1 MSEYIVGRGGSSS
14 GSSSRAAI
22 EDPNTLRSKSFAQGV
37 DLLGEGEW
45 EEVCVGGLKGLYL
58 DDTVVETADGIKNFS
73 GITIETRSGTVDQAR
88 LSVAG
93 TSTESSTAV
102 GIEMKY
108 NQPVTVTVAG
118 ESIDYIRAVVAV
130 SALNQTNTSTGDING
145 TSVSYKIEYNS
156 ADNTTWR
163 TVPNSDSSTFSPVSY
178 LENTDYTGYNLYEIQ
193 FTVFPASWYVDN
205 SEGGFERT
213 APCYYQYQISEDA
226 GVTWK
231 TLRSDTVSENT
242 VVSHTYET
250 TTGTSIRFR
259 ILTSTPASFNV
270 EGTQIR
276 ASYSAVS
283 DFLVG
288 TYAVNTGIQVIE
300 GKTTTSY
307 EREHAFRVYGDSPF
321 GVRITRLTA
330 DSTSS
335 YLVNATVF
343 QSITTVVEEK
353 FTYPFSVLVG
363 WSVDATQFSSIPSR
377 SFMCKMSRIKIP
389 SNYDPIERTYSGL
402 WDGSFKIAWS
412 DNPAWCFRDLITNT
426 RYGLGQRVTE
436 DMVDDAALY
445 QIAKYCDEYV
455 PNGSG
460 GYEPRFTCNLILQDQ
475 AEAWQVISDMASIF
489 NGITYWS
496 NGTII
501 PVQDSP
507 KEASYAF
514 NNTNVIGG
522 EFTYAGSN
530 RDTRYNAVYVTWND
544 PTDMYRQAVEFVSDD
559 DLITSMGYLNAT
571 SVTAFGCISRGQ
583 ATRVGKW
590 YIYSNNLE
598 TESVTFVAALEGM
611 VPVPGEIIKI
621 SDTLRS
627 STRLGG
633 RIVSVDGTTVTLD
646 KEIEFDLAR
655 QYTVGVILANGKLED
670 RTFNHSGSS
679 SMIEIDSAFSE
690 DVAKNSIYVISDDNV
705 PEKLFRVL
713 SVTDKGDWTFQITAA
728 TYNPTKYD
736 YIEKDEPLGGTIP
749 EYVAVGNITTVE
761 TKELLYSDG
770 VSIKNKLIVSWQAPK
785 KAVRYDLYV
794 KAPDGTRKDAVGISD
809 LSYELLDVQI
819 GEYQISITPI
829 NVLGQKGA
837 AYTKAVTVY
846 GKSAPPSNV
855 TGVAVRSY
863 NGQGLATWDEHP
875 DLDVK
880 VGGKIVIKY
889 TSKTSNVQ
897 WEDGVI
903 VAVASGSSTQAVIP
917 LMSGTYTFKAVDEGG
932 RYSSGFASTSSLYA
946 TTESTNVVA
955 ELIESPDFSGVKD
968 RVRVENG
975 ILRFV
980 AEVLWDDK
988 TGEIDDWDNIDYL
1001 GSDLSAG
1008 TYYFHDVIDLTGVY
1022 TVRVSGEVNGYTAM
1036 LKDTISSRISPV
1048 NTWDRFNGDKID
1060 NSTISLLVSTT
1071 NDDPSSSQAVWSE
1084 WEELIV
1090 ADYTARGFKFKLV
1103 CKVESTDHEIYVSYL
1118 KASVDAVDRVVGKDN
1133 VQVGTDGFSVV
1144 FDGQFSVTPA
1154 IAISIDEL
1162 QTGDYY
1168 RLTSKSA
1175 TGFTARI
1182 YDSTGTPVARQID
1195 WIAKGYGRKIS

>member
-108 NQPVTVTVAG
+108 NQPVTVTVSG

-163 TVPNSDSSTFSPVSY
+163 TVPNSDSSTFSPVYY
-178 LENTDYTGYNLYEIQ
+178 LENTDYTGYNLYKIQ

-231 TLRSDTVSENT
+231 TLRSDTASENT

-259 ILTSTPASFNV
+259 ILTSTPASFSV

-283 DFLVG
+283 DFIGG
-288 TYAVNTGIQVIE
+288 TYVVNTGIQTIE

-377 SFMCKMSRIKIP
+377 SFLCKMTRVKVP
-389 SNYDPIERTYSGL
+389 TNYDPIERTYSGI

-412 DNPAWCFRDLITNT
+412 NNPAWCFRDLITNT

-559 DLITSMGYLNAT
+559 DLIASMGYLNST
-571 SVTAFGCISRGQ
+571 SITAFGCTSRGQ
-583 ATRVGKW
+583 AVRAGKW

-611 VPVPGEIIKI
+611 IPVPGEIIKV

-627 STRLGG
+627 SSRRGG
-633 RIVSVDGTTVTLD
+633 RIASVSGTTVTLD
-646 KEIEFDLAR
+646 AEIEFDLAR
-655 QYTVGVILANGKLED
+655 HYTISTILASGKLED
-670 RTFNHSGSS
+670 RTFSASGLSS
-679 SMIEIDSAFSE
+679 TIELDATFSE
-690 DVAKNSIYVISDDNV
+690 DIATNSIFIITDDDV
-705 PEKLFRVL
+705 PEKLYRVM
-713 SVTDKGDWTFQITAA
+713 SVVDKGEWTFQITAA
-728 TYNPTKYD
+728 TYNPTKYNH
-736 YIEKDEPLGGTIP
+736 IERDEPLVSSIP
-749 EYVAVGNITTVE
+749 SYVAVGDIKTLE
-761 TKELLYSDG
+761 TREVLYSDG
-770 VSIKNKLIVSWQAPK
+770 AAIKNKLIVSWQAPK
-785 KAVRYDLYV
+785 KAVTYDLYV
-794 KAPDGTRKDAVGISD
+794 KAPDGTRQDAVGVSD
-809 LSYELLDVQI
+809 LSHEFLDVQN
-819 GEYQISITPI
+819 GDYKISITPI
-829 NVLGQKGA
+829 NVLGQKGS
-837 AYTKAVTVY
+837 AYVTSVTVY
-846 GKSAPPSNV
+846 GKLAVPADV

-863 NGQGLATWDEHP
+863 NGQGLATWAEHP

-889 TSKTSNVQ
+889 TSKTANVS
-897 WEDGVI
+897 WEDGVN
-903 VAVASGSSTQAVIP
+903 VAVVSGASTQAVVP

-932 RYSSGFASTSSLYA
+932 RYSSGFASASSLYA
-946 TTESTNVVA
+946 TTENTNVLA
-955 ELIESPDFSGVKD
+955 ELVESPLFSGKKD
-968 RVRVENG
+968 RVRVDSG
-975 ILRFV
+975 VLRFV
-980 AEVLWDDK
+980 AEVMWDDK
-988 TGEIDDWDNIDYL
+988 IGDIDDWDNIDYL

-1036 LKDTISSRISPV
+1036 LKDTINSRVSAV
-1048 NTWDRFNGDKID
+1048 NTWNRFAGDKID
-1060 NSTISLLVSTT
+1060 DSTISLQVSTT
-1071 NDDPSSSQAVWSE
+1071 NDDPHSSSAVWGE
-1084 WEELIV
+1084 WEDLIV
-1090 ADYTARGFKFKLV
+1090 ADYTARGFRFKLI
-1103 CKVESTDHEIYVSYL
+1103 CKVESTDHEIYVTYL
-1118 KASVDAVDRVVGKDN
+1118 SASVDAVDRVVGEDN
-1133 VQVGTDGFSVV
+1133 VQVGVDGFSVV
-1144 FDGQFSVTPA
+1144 FDGQFSTTPA
-1154 IAISIDEL
+1154 IAISIDGL

-1182 YDSTGTPVARQID
+1182 YDSTDTPVARQID
-1195 WIAKGYGRKIS
+1195 WIAKGYGRKIT